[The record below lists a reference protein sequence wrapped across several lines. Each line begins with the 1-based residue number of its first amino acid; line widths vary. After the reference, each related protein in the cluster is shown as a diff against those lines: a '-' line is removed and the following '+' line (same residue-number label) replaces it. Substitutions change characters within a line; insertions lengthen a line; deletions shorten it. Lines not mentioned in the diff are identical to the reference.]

1 MARETYALSLRT
13 WVPGWGG
20 GSCRGGEQDPGGS
33 GFALASSRPGA
44 HSLGLRGGRGTRG
57 SPGRG
62 LGRLSE
68 PRAWRAGPVGSPQGR
83 AQGLRGHVAGPQRL
97 AERGARARG
106 APEARGVPEA
116 ERGQGKGAASP
127 LSGRPAQVSVARASS
142 GVGGGRGAAPFDQSK
157 LNRRAK

>member
-1 MARETYALSLRT
+1 MARGSS
-13 WVPGWGG
+13 WVAPGTGAG
-20 GSCRGGEQDPGGS
+20 
-33 GFALASSRPGA
+33 LA
-44 HSLGLRGGRGTRG
+44 
-57 SPGRG
+57 
-62 LGRLSE
+62 
-68 PRAWRAGPVGSPQGR
+68 
-83 AQGLRGHVAGPQRL
+83 GHVAGPQRL

-142 GVGGGRGAAPFDQSK
+142 GVGGRGAAPFDQSK